1 MTPFM
6 GSFPIML
13 KVMSNQDVL
22 SQPDCHDIS
31 RDHSSSATLV
41 LTSCDLEYSCQG
53 SVSIFQ
59 TQSMVRGSDLTLYYE
74 VPE

>member
-6 GSFPIML
+6 DSFSIML
-13 KVMSNQDVL
+13 KVMSNHDVL

-41 LTSCDLEYSCQG
+41 LTSCGLEYSCQG
-53 SVSIFQ
+53 SVSISQAQF
-59 TQSMVRGSDLTLYYE
+59 MVRGSDFMLYHE
-74 VPE
+74 VSE

>member
-13 KVMSNQDVL
+13 KVVNNHDVL

-59 TQSMVRGSDLTLYYE
+59 TQAMVRGSDLMLYRE
-74 VPE
+74 VSE